1 MVYVEACGESCRWV
15 AVGAGVLEGGAG
27 RAPPISLHPGSHLE
41 VWLQSNRQVVFWGV
55 GHNWLG
61 KETLDLL

>member
-1 MVYVEACGESCRWV
+1 M